1 MDALAI
7 LQHVMEEAKVFSLTF
22 ESPLNVAA
30 AISPDRA
37 ASQFSQVVDAVMVS

>member
-30 AISPDRA
+30 ASSPDRA